1 MTEEIKQFITYLED
15 EKKMS
20 KNTIISYRRDLMQM
34 AEYLET
40 QGICELEKVTTTSLN
55 SYILYQEKE
64 GKAATTISRSV
75 ASMKAFFYYVYMQK
89 KTTDNPAEPLKAPR
103 IERKMPD
110 ILTTEEVHRL
120 LRQPSG
126 TTAKELRDR
135 AMLEL
140 MYATGLRVSEL
151 ITLPVQDINMSVG
164 FLTCRD
170 EKRERVVPF
179 GKSVKNVLAR
189 YLDGGRSVL
198 LKGEESPLL
207 FVNCNGKPMS
217 RQGFWKILKYYGEQA
232 KLPIAITPHTLRH
245 SFAAHLL
252 NSGADIHVVQAMMGH
267 AGIASTQMYAAL
279 GKKTEEPKEQKTIEK
294 TDG

>member
-40 QGICELEKVTTTSLN
+40 QGICELEKVTKTSLN
-55 SYILYQEKE
+55 SYILHQEKE

-75 ASMKAFFYYVYMQK
+75 ASMKAFFYYAYMQK
-89 KTTDNPAEPLKAPR
+89 KTRENPTEQLKAPR
-103 IERKMPD
+103 IERKIPD
-110 ILTTEEVHRL
+110 ILTQEEVQRL

-126 TTAKELRDR
+126 NSAKELRDR

-151 ITLPVQDINMSVG
+151 ISLQVKDINMTVG

-170 EKRERVVPF
+170 EKKERMVPF
-179 GKSVKNVLAR
+179 GKSVKNIVTR
-189 YLDGGRSVL
+189 YLDNGRSVL

-252 NSGADIHVVQAMMGH
+252 NSGADIHVVQTMMGH
-267 AGIASTQMYAAL
+267 VGIASTQMYAAL
-279 GKKTEEPKEQKTIEK
+279 GKKMEEKQDSK
-294 TDG
+294 